1 MPLRS
6 YSAAVPDGSV
16 LSEKGARPMHTGAS
30 NLPIRRTD
38 QYTVVEMPEEID
50 ATSSD
55 GIKEQLLSLLN
66 SGTGPVIIDLTGTA
80 FCDSSTLKALI
91 RTRTRADAA
100 GRRLYAA
107 VPPSG
112 AVRRIFKLTA
122 ISRLIPI
129 HDDLESAIAAATSA
143 DGA

>member
-1 MPLRS
+1 
-6 YSAAVPDGSV
+6 
-16 LSEKGARPMHTGAS
+16 MHTGAS
-30 NLPIRRTD
+30 KLPIRHTD

-55 GIKEQLLSLLN
+55 DIREQLLSLLN
-66 SGTGPVIIDLTGTA
+66 TGNGPVIIDLTGTA

-91 RTRTRADAA
+91 RARTLADAA

-112 AVRRIFKLTA
+112 PVRRIFKLTA

-129 HDDLESAIAAATSA
+129 HDDLDTAIAAATTV
-143 DGA
+143 D